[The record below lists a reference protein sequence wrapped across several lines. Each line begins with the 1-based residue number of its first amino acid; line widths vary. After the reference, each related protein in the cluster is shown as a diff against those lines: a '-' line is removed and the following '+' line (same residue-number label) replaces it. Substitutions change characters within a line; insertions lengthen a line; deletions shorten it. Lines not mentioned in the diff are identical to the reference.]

1 MKQLIVILLS
11 KVFGHRYVFKRY
23 LSSDASARFLPG
35 FSISGI
41 AASGKKPVSIG
52 AKTLIGAK
60 IVLEKAG
67 ATVTIGNE
75 VYIGASSI
83 ICANKIVFG
92 NNILVA
98 WGAVFYDH
106 DSHSL
111 DYTLRQQDIKAV
123 YAAFESHSGN
133 FLATKNWA
141 VVNSKPIV
149 IEDNVWIGMNA
160 LVLKGVTI
168 GEGAIVAAGS
178 VVTKDV
184 PPFTV
189 VGGNP
194 AVVIKNL
201 R

>member
-1 MKQLIVILLS
+1 MKQLIIILLS
-11 KVFGHRYVFKRY
+11 KVFGHRFLFKRY
-23 LSSDASARFLPG
+23 LSSDASTRFLPG

-41 AASGKKPVSIG
+41 AVNGNKPVSIG
-52 AKTLIGAK
+52 PKTLIGAK

-67 ATVTIGNE
+67 ATVKIGNG

-83 ICANKIVFG
+83 ICANQIVFG

-111 DYTLRQQDIKAV
+111 DFKLRQKDIEDV

-133 FLATKNWA
+133 FLATKNWD

-149 IEDNVWIGMNA
+149 IHDNVWIGMNA
-160 LVLKGVTI
+160 LILKGVTI